1 MFLLLSLVNAL
12 NPARFIFLK
21 KNIDGG
27 ELFQKFYFQQ
37 SSIQQQYLVLQVV
50 QSEKMQTTLFDR
62 FGIIVKPKNY
72 YNHNASTPFEKLIE
86 AFIISI
92 SQRNLKKVA
101 TKKE

>member
-1 MFLLLSLVNAL
+1 
-12 NPARFIFLK
+12 
-21 KNIDGG
+21 
-27 ELFQKFYFQQ
+27 
-37 SSIQQQYLVLQVV
+37 
-50 QSEKMQTTLFDR
+50 MQTTLFDR
-62 FGIIVKPKNY
+62 FGIVKPKNY